1 MRTSIM
7 DSRVALLLLTLVL
20 GGFAL
25 REPPLGAITVGQEGQ
40 YSSLSTALQDTS
52 SLVSPLIQLD
62 AHSQ

>member
-1 MRTSIM
+1 M
-7 DSRVALLLLTLVL
+7 DSRVALLLLTLVV
-20 GGFAL
+20 GGLAL